1 MTHTTSGP
9 PVRDLVFDFDRN
21 LISRIELST
30 IETIVT
36 LWIAFFTTFQLFFNC
51 KFLTKEFMVL
61 WLPMHPRARSFRG
74 FCYSS
79 IGFSIHRP
87 LWMECLYNTEFW
99 SRTDSNT
106 FICNSEFHA
115 SHEAIIRQLTTITVT
130 FKDMQIRKQG
140 PMPTNVT
147 YQDVIGRQKRWT
159 IGGTLY

>member
-21 LISRIELST
+21 LIWRIELS
-30 IETIVT
+30 IIDTIVT

-61 WLPMHPRARSFRG
+61 WLPMHPGARSFRG

-79 IGFSIHRP
+79 TGFSIHRP

-115 SHEAIIRQLTTITVT
+115 SHEAIIRQLTTITVNISGL
-130 FKDMQIRKQG
+130 QIIKHFAHRHRLHVLLIYI
-140 PMPTNVT
+140 NAE
-147 YQDVIGRQKRWT
+147 I
-159 IGGTLY
+159 

>member
-21 LISRIELST
+21 LISRIELS
-30 IETIVT
+30 IIDTIVT
-36 LWIAFFTTFQLFFNC
+36 LWIALFTTFQLFFNC

-61 WLPMHPRARSFRG
+61 WLPMHPGARSFRG

-79 IGFSIHRP
+79 KGFSIHRP

-99 SRTDSNT
+99 SQTDSNT

-115 SHEAIIRQLTTITVT
+115 SHEAIIRQLTTIMVT
-130 FKDMQIRKQG
+130 FKDMQIWKQG